1 MCVEIIKSGSFISLL
16 NNRVV
21 SRSEM
26 SRAHGS
32 VLNVCFFL
40 RCLCLMAWS
49 HLALSCR
56 VQNQHLQLL
65 VCQELQSM
73 LTPLHRSGDRA
84 GMPVSFPE
92 GIRAGSVCLY
102 FSLSE
107 FCMVSLSW
115 WGCRGTGGAV
125 CMECVSESAWFA
137 WCFHLS
143 CHGSADFS

>member
-1 MCVEIIKSGSFISLL
+1 
-16 NNRVV
+16 VV

-40 RCLCLMAWS
+40 WCPCLMAWS

-56 VQNQHLQLL
+56 VQNLHLQLL
-65 VCQELQSM
+65 VCQKLQSV
-73 LTPLHRSGDRA
+73 LTPLHRSEDSA
-84 GMPVSFPE
+84 GMPVSFPK
-92 GIRAGSVCLY
+92 GWCQANQGAGSVCLY

-115 WGCRGTGGAV
+115 WGCRGVGGAV
-125 CMECVSESAWFA
+125 CMECVSESAWLA
-137 WCFHLS
+137 WCVHVS
-143 CHGSADFS
+143 WHGSADFS